1 MYIWNGPPDLIINM
15 SITIQGDLTF
25 DVREM
30 LLNTVDFK
38 SDTVQKIKRE
48 PMVDPDTF
56 VWHTVDLDT
65 WFTCLSETGEGY
77 HFPLT
82 ESENRDNNYQR
93 VKQGMKY
100 FITQGWTAYKI
111 Q

>member
-1 MYIWNGPPDLIINM
+1 M

-30 LLNTVDFK
+30 LLNTVKFK
-38 SDTVQKIKRE
+38 SDTIQKIKRE

-56 VWHTVDLDT
+56 VWHTVDRDT

-100 FITQGWTAYKI
+100 FISQGWTVYKVNFTWAFYNLLFK
-111 Q
+111 